1 MSNRVALVLFL
12 ILVVGGGAL
21 IGAMSAPGPWYE
33 ALTKPSF
40 NPPNWVFAPVW
51 TTLYVLIAIAGWLAW
66 RQDATGSLIKLWVA
80 QMVLNFAWSPA
91 FFNANDIGLALAIIL
106 ALLAS
111 IAAFVALAWH
121 RQRGGAYLFL
131 PYLVWVGF
139 ATLLNLSLFILN

>member
-21 IGAMSAPGPWYE
+21 IGTVSTPGPWYE
-33 ALTKPSF
+33 TLTKPSF

-51 TTLYVLIAIAGWLAW
+51 TMLYVLIAIAGWLAW
-66 RQDATGSLIKLWVA
+66 RQDATGSLIKLWVV

-91 FFNANDIGLALAIIL
+91 FFVAHNIGLALAIIL
-106 ALLAS
+106 ALLCS
-111 IAAFVALAWH
+111 IVGFISVAWP
-121 RQRGGAYLFL
+121 RQRAAAYLFM
-131 PYLVWVGF
+131 PYLAWVGF